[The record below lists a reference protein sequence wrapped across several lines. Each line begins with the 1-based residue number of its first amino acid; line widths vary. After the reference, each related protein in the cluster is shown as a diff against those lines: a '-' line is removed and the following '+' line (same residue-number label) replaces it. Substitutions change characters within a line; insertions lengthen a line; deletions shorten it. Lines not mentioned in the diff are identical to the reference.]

1 MPAEARSGGPATVD
15 PFQGYI
21 PSFLIEAA
29 LQPEL
34 GISADDTNAEPQALT
49 PELKE
54 MFQLYTNVEVD

>member
-1 MPAEARSGGPATVD
+1 MA
-15 PFQGYI
+15 PFQDYI

-29 LQPEL
+29 LQSEL
-34 GISADDTNAEPQALT
+34 GISADDTNAELQALT

>member
-15 PFQGYI
+15 PFQEYI

-29 LQPEL
+29 LQSEM

-54 MFQLYTNVEVD
+54 MFRLYTNVEVD